1 MHPFHAVA
9 GVLKFSLAYALT
21 WSTIDCH
28 WSAVP
33 VKLSPKASMVSA
45 PARAAAVGAD
55 LRLSPFVVCIA
66 EVDDDRQDAER
77 NDEEDRGKDQ
87 DDASLIVCTSNRDH
101 GAAAETVH
109 HDQSAPVGGVSSPPV
124 SVLL

>member
-1 MHPFHAVA
+1 LPLVGSAGEVVA
-9 GVLKFSLAYALT
+9 EGFDGLGAGEGGG
-21 WSTIDCH
+21 
-28 WSAVP
+28 
-33 VKLSPKASMVSA
+33 
-45 PARAAAVGAD
+45 VGAD
-55 LRLSPFVVCIA
+55 LRLSPFVACIA

-77 NDEEDRGKDQ
+77 NDEEDRSKDQ
-87 DDASLIVCTSNRDH
+87 DDASLIVCTSKRDH